1 MRSVCVLTAA
11 LLVLA
16 IAPVRADD
24 DQKAKHKI
32 TQSQSYLMIDPIY
45 ATIVTNDRP
54 VGMLMIGIGIDV
66 PDERLRHE
74 AEHAMPVLRD
84 AYLRNLM
91 AFAATQVRTSTQPD
105 VTVIASRLQGVTDRA
120 LGRKGARLLL
130 AQVAMHLPN

>member
-1 MRSVCVLTAA
+1 MRSLGALIVA

-16 IAPVRADD
+16 GVPARAGD

-32 TQSQSYLMIDPIY
+32 TQSESYLMVDPIY
-45 ATIVTNDRP
+45 TTIVTNERP

-91 AFAATQVRTSTQPD
+91 AFAATQVRTNTQPD
-105 VTVIASRLQGVTDRA
+105 VTVIANRLQGVTDRA

-130 AQVAMHLPN
+130 AQVAIHLTD

>member
-1 MRSVCVLTAA
+1 MRSVCTLIAA
-11 LLVLA
+11 MLVLA

-32 TQSQSYLMIDPIY
+32 TQSQSYVMIDPIY

-130 AQVAMHLPN
+130 AQVAMHLTN

>member
-1 MRSVCVLTAA
+1 MRSVCALIVA

-16 IAPVRADD
+16 VVPVRAED

-32 TQSQSYLMIDPIY
+32 TQSESYLMVDPIY
-45 ATIVTNDRP
+45 ATILTDERP

-66 PDERLRHE
+66 PDRKLRGE

-91 AFAATQVRTSTQPD
+91 AFAATQVRTGTQPD

-130 AQVAMHLPN
+130 AQVAMHLTN

>member
-1 MRSVCVLTAA
+1 MRSVCPLVAA

-16 IAPVRADD
+16 IAPARADD
-24 DQKAKHKI
+24 DQRAKHKI
-32 TQSQSYLMIDPIY
+32 TQSQSYLMIDPVY
-45 ATIVTNDRP
+45 ATIVTDDHP
-54 VGMLMIGIGIDV
+54 AGMLMIGIGIDV